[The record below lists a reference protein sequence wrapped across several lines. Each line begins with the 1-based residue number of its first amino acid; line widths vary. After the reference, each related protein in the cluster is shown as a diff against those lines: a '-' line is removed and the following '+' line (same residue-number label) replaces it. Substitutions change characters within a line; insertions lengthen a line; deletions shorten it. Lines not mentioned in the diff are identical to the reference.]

1 MSIIIGKIFVMITS
15 DSSVNGGAMS
25 HIDIAFPPP
34 FNYQMIFLATFYV
47 ATTSACDKAKEK
59 EEVST
64 YFGDFS

>member
-1 MSIIIGKIFVMITS
+1 MMITS
-15 DSSVNGGAMS
+15 DSSVNGGA
-25 HIDIAFPPP
+25 IAFPPP

-47 ATTSACDKAKEK
+47 ATTPACDKAKGK